1 VFKLPGEADGKE
13 LEAKIS
19 MFADDTQL
27 FNKDERSVE
36 KSFVILSKYEKA
48 SGSRINY
55 NKTKAISIC
64 TARNKKP
71 KFNKISWI
79 KENVKTLG
87 VHHGYNVDNDKIW
100 KDIIDRMK
108 NCMQVWK
115 SRKLSYKGKTIIVKN
130 LLLSY
135 CGFEIEKKGIPDK
148 FKKEIETLIWD
159 FLSEGKVNQI
169 KRDVCCLDIE
179 NGGMSMVNID

>member
-1 VFKLPGEADGKE
+1 
-13 LEAKIS
+13 
-19 MFADDTQL
+19 
-27 FNKDERSVE
+27 
-36 KSFVILSKYEKA
+36 
-48 SGSRINY
+48 
-55 NKTKAISIC
+55 
-64 TARNKKP
+64 
-71 KFNKISWI
+71 
-79 KENVKTLG
+79 LG

-108 NCMQVWK
+108 NCVQVWK

-135 CGFEIEKKGIPDK
+135 CGFEIEMKGIPDK

-159 FLSEGKVNQI
+159 FIWEGKANQI

-179 NGGMSMVNID
+179 NGGMII